1 MAVGSRMVQGVG
13 LLGWLGLCFAA
24 AALGAAGSMA
34 APEVYAR
41 LAQPD
46 WAPPGWLFG
55 PVWTVL
61 YTLMA
66 LSAWGIWRELGF
78 ARGRWLLCLFL
89 LQLALNALWS
99 WTFFAWQS
107 GWLSML
113 VIVTLWALILACI
126 AMFWRVR
133 RWTALILLPY
143 LAWVGFAAVLNAA
156 MWRLNPEWLGG

>member
-1 MAVGSRMVQGVG
+1 MAVGSRVVQGVG
-13 LLGWLGLCFAA
+13 LLGWLGLWFAA
-24 AALGAAGSMA
+24 AALGAAGSMS

-41 LAQPD
+41 LVQPD

-78 ARGRWLLCLFL
+78 ARGRWLLGVFL

-113 VIVTLWALILACI
+113 VIVTLWGLILACI
-126 AMFWRVR
+126 GMFWRVR